1 MSKTIET
8 LDQIEAEIQT
18 LQVRRAQFKLLNELV
33 KLAKAQHENEVLEAE
48 VQTWRKAYEKIGG
61 ANEQ

>member
-1 MSKTIET
+1 MSRTIET

-48 VQTWRKAYEKIGG
+48 VQTWRKAYKKIGG
-61 ANEQ
+61 TSEQ